1 MPITLSALAANTAT
15 LTIPVGADTLTLTY
29 YPNRV
34 NEHTVAMLANFSNVN
49 QATLTEDFHE
59 YNVSLAS
66 LIKSWDLLED
76 DGSMFPLDAARF
88 PELPMTVRGQVFR
101 AIMEHLSPNAGASQ
115 AS

>member
-88 PELPMTVRGQVFR
+88 AELPIALRGQVFG
-101 AIMEHLSPNAGASQ
+101 AIMEHLRPNVEASQ
-115 AS
+115 PS